1 MPLTINIKSLTENV
15 FTQIVIQ
22 EAFIMNSEIKNKINT
37 IGKVG
42 RVLTVIAKII
52 VIAGIVC
59 VCLAGIAGLF
69 MPKDAIKLSMNGS
82 MQVQVSKKLYEG
94 KFPVIGLDGLENGS
108 FSMGGEDYE
117 TVSVQETDDG
127 ILVDL
132 KGDGGDMEVRTM
144 LLRGCLI
151 GLIYLTAA
159 LVMLCFLKSLMSE
172 LRSCDTPFASGV
184 IRKMTNF
191 AWSLVPMAVLSGVSF
206 DWTFLANSVKDFHY
220 TINLSAVLVILVVLA
235 LVQIF
240 KYGAQLQQQA
250 DETL

>member
-1 MPLTINIKSLTENV
+1 
-15 FTQIVIQ
+15 
-22 EAFIMNSEIKNKINT
+22 MNSEIKNKINT

-59 VCLAGIAGLF
+59 VCLAGVVGLF
-69 MPKDAIKLSMNGS
+69 MPKDAVKLSMDGS

-94 KFPVIGLDGLENGS
+94 KFPLIGLNGIENGS
-108 FSMGGEDYE
+108 FSLNGEDYE
-117 TVSVQETDDG
+117 AVSVQETDDG

-159 LVMLCFLKSLMSE
+159 LVMLCFLKSLMTE

-184 IRKMTNF
+184 IKKMTNF
-191 AWSLVPMAVLSGVSF
+191 AWSLIPMAVLSGVSF
-206 DWTFLANSVKDFHY
+206 DWSFLANSVRDFHFSV
-220 TINLSAVLVILVVLA
+220 NLSAVLVILVVLA
-235 LVQIF
+235 LVQVF

>member
-1 MPLTINIKSLTENV
+1 
-15 FTQIVIQ
+15 
-22 EAFIMNSEIKNKINT
+22 MNTEIKNKINT
-37 IGKVG
+37 IGTVG

-69 MPKDAIKLSMNGS
+69 MPKDAIKLSMDGG

-94 KFPVIGLDGLENGS
+94 RFPVIGLDGIENGS
-108 FSMGGEDYE
+108 FSLNGEDYE
-117 TVSVQETDDG
+117 AVSVQETADG
-127 ILVDL
+127 ILVDM
-132 KGDGGDMEVRTM
+132 KADSAEMEIRSM

-159 LVMLCFLKSLMSE
+159 LVMLCFLKSLMTE
-172 LRSCDTPFASGV
+172 LKNCDTPFAPGV
-184 IRKMTNF
+184 IKKMTNF
-191 AWSLVPMAVLSGVSF
+191 AWSLIPMAVLSGVSF
-206 DWTFLANSVKDFHY
+206 DWSFLANSVRDFHFSV
-220 TINLSAVLVILVVLA
+220 NLSAVLVILVVLA
-235 LVQIF
+235 LVQVF